1 MRISLWLA
9 SAFIAVASAPAGAQV
24 LTFDDARRLALDNQP
39 ALRAL
44 EHAAR
49 AAQLGSVADSA
60 LPDPRLKL
68 GALNFPVQGFPS
80 AREDMTQVGVSWEQ
94 AIPGGDK
101 RRLRSERANAEAGQL
116 SAEAHSTMQSI
127 QRDVGLA
134 WVDAWSAAAA
144 ERLAGEL
151 QREFENAV
159 ELARIPLASGRGSP
173 ADVLAARQALS
184 QAVDRRL
191 ELSQQSARARAAL
204 SRWVPEAVARPLSV
218 ELPKFEAPP
227 PIDAVRKSLD
237 AHPQHETQVLAQG
250 VADADVAL
258 AREASKSDRT
268 IEVGYYARSGGRS
281 DMVMFQI
288 AFELPLYGDRKQDRQ
303 VEAKLRLAD
312 RARDMRADHLR
323 ELQAGL
329 EAAYEEWRLAGARL
343 ENARTAA
350 VPAAQA
356 RLDALTGQ
364 HRAGG
369 ASLAAVLEARRGLVE
384 GRMQEVQ
391 LSGALARTRVAL
403 SYYTNE
409 GAHR

>member
-1 MRISLWLA
+1 MRIALWLA
-9 SAFIAVASAPAGAQV
+9 SAFIAAAGAPAGAQV

-49 AAQLGSVADSA
+49 AAQLGSVADST

-80 AREDMTQVGVSWEQ
+80 AREDMTQLGLSWEQ
-94 AIPGGDK
+94 SIPGGDK

-134 WVDAWSAAAA
+134 WVDAWSATAA

-159 ELARIPLASGRGSP
+159 ELARIPLASGKGSP
-173 ADVLAARQALS
+173 AEVLAARQALS

-204 SRWVPEAVARPLSV
+204 SRWVPEAAARSLPA
-218 ELPKFEAPP
+218 ELPQFEVPP
-227 PIDAVRKSLD
+227 PLDAVRKSLD

-258 AREASKSDRT
+258 AREASKPDRT
-268 IEVGYYARSGGRS
+268 IEVGYYARSGGRT

-288 AFELPLYGDRKQDRQ
+288 AFELPLYAERKQDRQ
-303 VEAKLRLAD
+303 VEAKLRLAE

-343 ENARTAA
+343 DNARTAA

-356 RLDALTGQ
+356 RLDALNAQ

-369 ASLAAVLEARRGLVE
+369 ASLAAVLEARRSLVE
-384 GRMQEVQ
+384 GRMQEFQ
-391 LSGALARTRVAL
+391 LSGAQAKARVAL

-409 GAHR
+409 GGHR

>member
-1 MRISLWLA
+1 MRIALWLA
-9 SAFIAVASAPAGAQV
+9 SALIAVAGAPAGGQI
-24 LTFDDARRLALDNQP
+24 LTFDDARRLALENQP

-49 AAQLGSVADSA
+49 AAQHGSVADSA

-68 GALNFPVQGFPS
+68 GALNFPIQGFPS
-80 AREDMTQVGVSWEQ
+80 ARDDMTQLGVSFEQ
-94 AIPGGDK
+94 AFPGGDK
-101 RRLRSERANAEAGQL
+101 RRLRSERAHAEAGQL
-116 SAEAHSTMQSI
+116 FAESHNQMQAI

-134 WVDAWSAAAA
+134 WVDAWTAAAA

-151 QREFENAV
+151 QRESEHAV
-159 ELARIPLASGRGSP
+159 ELARIPLVSGKGSP

-204 SRWVPEAVARPLSV
+204 SRWVPEAAARSLPA
-218 ELPKFEAPP
+218 ELPQFDPP
-227 PIDAVRKSLD
+227 PSLDVVRKSLD

-258 AREASKSDRT
+258 AREASKPDRT
-268 IEVGYYARSGGRS
+268 IEVGYYARSGGRT
-281 DMVMFQI
+281 DMLMFQI
-288 AFELPLYGDRKQDRQ
+288 AFELPLYAERKQDRL
-303 VEAKLRLAD
+303 VDAKLRLAE

-343 ENARTAA
+343 DNARTAA

-356 RLDALTGQ
+356 RLDALSAQ

-369 ASLAAVLEARRGLVE
+369 ASLAAVLEARRSLVE
-384 GRMQEVQ
+384 GRMQEFQ
-391 LSGALARTRVAL
+391 LSGAQAKARVAL

-409 GAHR
+409 GGHR

>member
-1 MRISLWLA
+1 MRIALWLA
-9 SAFIAVASAPAGAQV
+9 SALIAVAGAPAGAQV
-24 LTFDDARRLALDNQP
+24 LTFEDARRLALENQP

-49 AAQLGSVADSA
+49 AAQDGSLADSA
-60 LPDPRLKL
+60 LPDPRIKL

-80 AREDMTQVGVSWEQ
+80 ARDDMTQLGVTWEQ

-101 RRLRSERANAEAGQL
+101 RRLRSERAQAEAGQL
-116 SAEAHSTMQSI
+116 FAEAHSTKQNI

-134 WVDAWSAAAA
+134 WMDAWVATAA
-144 ERLAGEL
+144 ERLAGDL
-151 QREFENAV
+151 QREFEHAV
-159 ELARIPLASGRGSP
+159 ELARIPLAAGRGSP

-204 SRWVPEAVARPLSV
+204 SRWVPGAAARPLPV
-218 ELPKFEAPP
+218 EPPQFEPP
-227 PIDAVRKSLD
+227 PPLEAVRKSLD
-237 AHPQHETQVLAQG
+237 AHPQNETQVLAQG

-258 AREASKSDRT
+258 AREASKPDRT
-268 IEVGYYARSGGRS
+268 IEVGYFGRSGGRT

-288 AFELPLYGDRKQDRQ
+288 AFELPLYADRKQDRQ
-303 VEAKLRLAD
+303 LEAKLRLAE
-312 RARDMRADHLR
+312 RARDMRADQLR

-329 EAAYEEWRLAGARL
+329 EAAYEEWRLAGERL

-356 RLDALTGQ
+356 RLDTLNAQL
-364 HRAGG
+364 RAGG

-391 LSGALARTRVAL
+391 LSGAVARTRVAL

-409 GAHR
+409 GDHR